1 MDLLN
6 RYGSSVNGAL
16 IHANRLAFGR
26 TEGYLCMTLKS
37 WQPACRQSCLETPC
51 VARRQNIKHNTYP
64 TMMKKLKYSP
74 SSSDGSRSVSYQSRI
89 NPVLFPYRPSFFLLS
104 PSFVVLSFSL
114 PEAEIIRKEY
124 GNDTETMRDWYGN
137 NRRNK
142 EETREEEGR
151 KEGQEKA
158 NGQSVHWHSSTW
170 LAIVLRRKPF
180 TEMAET
186 EQNKLFRLVPL
197 THFQMEA

>member
-74 SSSDGSRSVSYQSRI
+74 SSSDGSRSVSYQSRMVSVSSF
-89 NPVLFPYRPSFFLLS
+89 VLPSFLLLS
-104 PSFVVLSFSL
+104 LFYHSRFQK
-114 PEAEIIRKEY
+114 RKQY
-124 GNDTETMRDWYGN
+124 GKNTETMRDWYGN